1 MKKITWNFI
10 VDCASFIAMLG
21 LITTGSIIKFV
32 LPPGSGGRGSAM
44 HDGHGGEHIKSLLS
58 LGRHDWGEIHFGF
71 AVALITLIIIHIVLH
86 FEWIKCY
93 CKNHLCSTDCN

>member
-1 MKKITWNFI
+1 MKKMTWNFI
-10 VDCASFIAMLG
+10 VDCGSFIAMLG

-44 HDGHGGEHIKSLLS
+44 HGGHGGEHIKSLLS

-71 AVALITLIIIHIVLH
+71 AVALVTLITIHIVLH
-86 FEWIKCY
+86 FEWIKGC
-93 CKNHLCSTDCN
+93 CKKHMYSTGHD